1 MGSFWYEKHTVS
13 PFCCLFCVSFKHNC
27 MTLVHFLLEWLS
39 LRFDFQHTAER
50 QMNGNLNGFSVDSK
64 YPTLCCIL
72 EPSQLRTT
80 GAKSKHNAFNLSTP
94 HTHPLSLSVSLPL
107 LQMPSEG
114 LIIIDCPPKVS
125 LYIKLLISQTIS
137 AHLCNCHS

>member
-1 MGSFWYEKHTVS
+1 MGSFWSEKHTVS

-27 MTLVHFLLEWLS
+27 MTL
-39 LRFDFQHTAER
+39 QHTAER
-50 QMNGNLNGFSVDSK
+50 QMNANLNGFSVDSK

-80 GAKSKHNAFNLSTP
+80 GAKSKHDAFNLSTP
-94 HTHPLSLSVSLPL
+94 HTHSLSLSL
-107 LQMPSEG
+107 LQLPSEG